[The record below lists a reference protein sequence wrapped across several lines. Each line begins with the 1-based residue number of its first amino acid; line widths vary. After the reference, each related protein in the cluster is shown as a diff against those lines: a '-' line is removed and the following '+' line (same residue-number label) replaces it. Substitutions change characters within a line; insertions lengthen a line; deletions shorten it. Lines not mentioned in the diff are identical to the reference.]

1 MPLGPAWPLEQVSPR
16 FQFPCPSDLV
26 IPYRLA
32 SCWVLLRNCGTIS
45 MQLLGLILWVIM
57 RNGKSRAL
65 L

>member
-1 MPLGPAWPLEQVSPR
+1 MPLRPAWLLEQVSPR

-32 SCWVLLRNCGTIS
+32 RCWVLLRNCRTIF
-45 MQLLGLILWVIM
+45 MQLLGLILWVVM